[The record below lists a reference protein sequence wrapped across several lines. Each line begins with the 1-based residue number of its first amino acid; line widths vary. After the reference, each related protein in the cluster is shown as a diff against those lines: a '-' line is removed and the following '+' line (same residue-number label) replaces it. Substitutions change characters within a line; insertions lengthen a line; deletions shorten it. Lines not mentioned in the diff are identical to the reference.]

1 LKLER
6 VDLLK
11 IDAEGMEEDVLIGAF
26 DLIAQHKPVMFIE
39 FIKSDSE
46 KLSHILSSAGYTVF
60 YMPMKNLG
68 SSL

>member
-1 LKLER
+1 
-6 VDLLK
+6 
-11 IDAEGMEEDVLIGAF
+11 MEEDVLIGAF

-46 KLSHILSSAGYTVF
+46 KLSHILSSAVYTVF